1 MSPPNA
7 GPAPGFASPLALFPA
22 AAARSPVCAVPA
34 RPQGA
39 VRPRALPPA
48 MAAAVPAG
56 SGSAPVVAAAEQ
68 PQSGSKMADAFD
80 AIPPELRSSMLA
92 LPEDADIVEL
102 GRRHSKI
109 IATIGPATATY
120 EELLQLAAG
129 GVNLVRLNMCHG
141 DYEWH
146 SKVIADIREINR
158 SSPFVMGIMVDLGS
172 LDTVRLSEF
181 SKPPVLAKGDT
192 FTLTTRH
199 EAEYPSNVSEVSSD
213 QFLNVASVGDLLQVQ
228 ADDNSQVE
236 MLVENIS
243 SSDVVCKV
251 TTDGSL
257 RSRGSITI
265 RGKSLNVNPG
275 EVGEDINA
283 SIARA
288 VLGCPPDQ
296 LEFAVKERVEY
307 VALSFVESPEQILSV
322 RRLLRDRGANIGV
335 IAKIESADALKNLED
350 ITAAADGVMVARGDL
365 GTAIHYAKVP
375 YWQDMIVRT
384 CLRHGKPSL
393 ISTHFLESMVLYP
406 TPTRA
411 EVTDMTEA
419 VRQRADA
426 LVLTSETASGRFPF
440 KAVQTMDAVLLRSEQ
455 KLHEADPLESL
466 STIPPIVPNPAW
478 WTQASEIAENIA
490 SAAATLANKRNAKA
504 ILSFTQKG
512 LSASL
517 VSRYRPNAPIYAF
530 TATPTVRNK
539 LNLVYGVRP
548 FLIEF
553 DHEPEETIQ
562 LALGILKERKVLEDG
577 DLVVILADIL
587 GGRAQANAEEISR
600 VFQETA
606 RGGRFI
612 TASQVRRA
620 LRQLGLKVSDKT
632 EADLGMREVDLMDA
646 GLETKASDSPPS
658 PTPTTTVS
666 TQRFDLERF
675 REFAVAARETVH
687 TIQCRNVSS
696 EA

>member
-1 MSPPNA
+1 MSA
-7 GPAPGFASPLALFPA
+7 ADDHASLGFASPIAPLFPGQASFTGNSRHVSRHRPAITMTAAAPVPSSGNMPA
-22 AAARSPVCAVPA
+22 AAAPS
-34 RPQGA
+34 
-39 VRPRALPPA
+39 
-48 MAAAVPAG
+48 
-56 SGSAPVVAAAEQ
+56 
-68 PQSGSKMADAFD
+68 SKMADAFD
-80 AIPPELRSSMLA
+80 AIPPQLRSSMLA
-92 LPEDADIVEL
+92 LPEDADIAEL
-102 GRRHSKI
+102 GKRHSKI
-109 IATIGPATATY
+109 VATIGPATSSYA
-120 EELLQLAAG
+120 ELLRLAAG
-129 GVNLVRLNMCHG
+129 GVNLARLNMCHG
-141 DYEWH
+141 DFEWH
-146 SKVIADIREINR
+146 SKVIKAIREINR
-158 SSPFVMGIMVDLGS
+158 SSPFVVGIMVDLGS
-172 LDTVRLSEF
+172 LDTVRLGEF
-181 SKPPVLAKGDT
+181 SQPPVLAKGDL
-192 FTLTTRH
+192 FTLTSRH
-199 EAEYPSNVSEVSSD
+199 EAEYPKNVSEVSSD
-213 QFLNVASVGDLLQVQ
+213 AFLNVATIGDLLQIQ
-228 ADDNSQVE
+228 ADGNSQVE
-236 MLVENIS
+236 MLV
-243 SSDVVCKV
+243 SDVTETDVICKV
-251 TTDGSL
+251 TTDGAL

-275 EVGEDINA
+275 QLEEDLNV

-296 LEFAVKERVEY
+296 LEFAVRERVEY
-307 VALSFVESPEQILSV
+307 IALSFVESPDQILSV

-375 YWQDMIVRT
+375 YWQDMIVQT

-419 VRQRADA
+419 VKQRADA

-440 KAVQTMDAVLLRSEQ
+440 KAVQTMDAVLRRSEQ
-455 KLHEADPLESL
+455 KHHERDPLDAIKE
-466 STIPPIVPNPAW
+466 IPPIVPNPSW

-490 SAAATLANKRNAKA
+490 SAAAVLANERGAKA

-539 LNLVYGVRP
+539 LSLVYGVRP
-548 FLIEF
+548 FRIAF
-553 DHEPEETIQ
+553 SDEPEETIQ
-562 LALGILKERKVLEDG
+562 AALAILKARKAVEGG

-587 GGRAQANAEEISR
+587 GGRAQANEEEISR
-600 VFQETA
+600 VFKDIAQ
-606 RGGRFI
+606 GGRFI

-632 EADLGMREVDLMDA
+632 EADLGMREVDVMDT
-646 GLETKASDSPPS
+646 GLETNLTSGSNNSLTPS
-658 PTPTTTVS
+658 MS
-666 TQRFDLERF
+666 TQRFDFERF
-675 REFAVAARETVH
+675 SGFARAARETVH
-687 TIQCRNVSS
+687 TIQCRVVPSD
-696 EA
+696 